1 MNYPATHSSSTQ
13 CSTLQL
19 YRMMKKTC
27 HCKESVET
35 YKKNH
40 TTDNSAITRTLTLSI
55 MEDRIDEMHIAL
67 PFKNLCDLRKKVK
80 QIVMFEICLG

>member
-1 MNYPATHSSSTQ
+1 MQYVATLSNDEKDLS
-13 CSTLQL
+13 LQRKCGNL
-19 YRMMKKTC
+19 Y
-27 HCKESVET
+27 E
-35 YKKNH
+35 KNH